1 MSKKIVLIGDGNVG
15 KKNLLRRFV
24 DGKAFDIE
32 NIHIPTIGD
41 SQEEAIDNSKNVPII
56 EKNGNIKS
64 SIYTLMDKLKLGT
77 KMESKSICNHIQ
89 KFEKTQC
96 QNIKI
101 RTISQ
106 RLIDAMGFGDLTFES
121 AADINSS
128 HPKDKTNR
136 SMKIDNKLKDYTKLM
151 VSIGVILSAHH
162 GFMFPDSEEL
172 FATLDAS
179 DQEKILDMLQ
189 NEIVTLEKM
198 AKEDVLDEITFDPDA
213 NIDLSEIVTW
223 EIMAKE
229 EEFYIHIFNLFLFLY
244 FKTYKKK
251 EFKRLK
257 RFIPDGT
264 ENNVLNW
271 KNVFNKNM
279 YPQSPTLASGLN
291 MKNAED
297 LILASLSKMIS
308 LLITSI
314 AWNGLVLFMGSL
326 TGFLFA
332 FSSIVIRSM
341 LSKCVTKA
349 ELGKIFSLLASLE
362 ALVPLVSAPLFT
374 LIYTTTLDTWSGAVF
389 LVLVP
394 RKTVF
399 NKNMYPQSLM
409 MASGLSIKN
418 QEDLIHDYEKEETR
432 QRRIYENNLGGQVS
446 LDVILLANQ
455 GFMSPDYES
464 VLDTLDASDQD
475 KFLHMLQNEI
485 VTHDNMINDDL
496 VEDENH
502 YYHHKSDTMKS
513 QKNLLFKRS
522 INGGKCSLENEN
534 YYNKNENMASKFILV

>member
-77 KMESKSICNHIQ
+77 KMESKSICDHIQ

-279 YPQSPTLASGLN
+279 YPKSPRLASGLN

-297 LILASLSKMIS
+297 LIH
-308 LLITSI
+308 
-314 AWNGLVLFMGSL
+314 
-326 TGFLFA
+326 
-332 FSSIVIRSM
+332 
-341 LSKCVTKA
+341 
-349 ELGKIFSLLASLE
+349 
-362 ALVPLVSAPLFT
+362 
-374 LIYTTTLDTWSGAVF
+374 Y
-389 LVLVP
+389 
-394 RKTVF
+394 
-399 NKNMYPQSLM
+399 
-409 MASGLSIKN
+409 
-418 QEDLIHDYEKEETR
+418 YEKHEAGLKKM
-432 QRRIYENNLGGQVS
+432 YENNPGGQVS
-446 LDVILLANQ
+446 LGALLSANQ
-455 GFMSPDYES
+455 GFMSPDFEA

-475 KFLHMLQNEI
+475 KYLHMLQNEI
-485 VTHDNMINDDL
+485 VTLDNMINNDL

-502 YYHHKSDTMKS
+502 YYHHKSDTIKS

-522 INGGKCSLENEN
+522 VLGGTCSLENEN
-534 YYNKNENMASKFILV
+534 YNNKNENMASKFILV